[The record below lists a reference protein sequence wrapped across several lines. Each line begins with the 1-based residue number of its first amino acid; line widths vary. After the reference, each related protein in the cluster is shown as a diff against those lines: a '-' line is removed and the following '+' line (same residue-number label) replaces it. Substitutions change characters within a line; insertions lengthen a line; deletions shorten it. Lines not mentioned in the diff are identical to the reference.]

1 MSAPKGTTA
10 QTSLTVGERRRPRSL
25 WLVVS
30 TYSLP
35 LVFVLLVVTASMLSP
50 KFFTLRNA
58 MNLLQQSSVIGIV
71 SVGMT
76 LVILLAEID
85 LSVGSVVAFGGMIAA
100 ILLSQG
106 VSVPL
111 AVAAAVAAGGVI
123 GAISGF
129 LVTRAR
135 VPSFITTLAAMVA
148 VRGLTLLLTDGKPVF
163 GLPTSFRVLG
173 SGFVGPVPVSGIIWL
188 SITLLATLMLRYTPF
203 GRSLYAMGGNYEAA
217 RLSGIPVARYKMLVF
232 VISGALS
239 AFGGVVMASWLTVG
253 QPTAAQGMELTAIA
267 AVVLGGTN
275 LFGGTGGTL
284 NTLFGVA
291 VMAVLTN
298 LFNLVGLSS
307 YYQSMAMGAIIV
319 LAVVL
324 NSFLVRLRLGAE
336 KGGGAQA

>member
-1 MSAPKGTTA
+1 MSTPKETIVQAVAAG
-10 QTSLTVGERRRPRSL
+10 SERRRSRP
-25 WLVVS
+25 WLLLIS

-35 LVFVLLVVTASMLSP
+35 MVFLLLVVIASLLSP
-50 KFFTLRNA
+50 RFLTLRNA
-58 MNLLQQSSVIGIV
+58 MNLLQQSAVTGIV
-71 SVGMT
+71 AVGMT

-85 LSVGSVVAFGGMIAA
+85 LSVGSVVAFGGMVAA

-106 VSVPL
+106 VAVPW
-111 AVAAAVAAGGVI
+111 AIAAAVAAGGFI
-123 GAISGF
+123 GAINGF

-148 VRGLTLLLTDGKPVF
+148 VRGFTLLLTDGKPVF
-163 GLPTSFRVLG
+163 GLPTEFRVLG

-188 SITLLATLMLRYTPF
+188 SITLLATLVLRYTPF

-217 RLSGIPVARYKMLVF
+217 RLSGIPVVRYKVLVF
-232 VISGALS
+232 VLSGALA

-253 QPTAAQGMELTAIA
+253 QPTAAQGLELTAIA
-267 AVVLGGTN
+267 AVVLGGTS

-284 NTLFGVA
+284 HTLFGVA

-298 LFNLVGLSS
+298 VFNLVGLSS

-319 LAVVL
+319 LAVIL
-324 NSFLVRLRLGAE
+324 NSFLARLRLGAA
-336 KGGGAQA
+336 KGGGA